1 MKNYH
6 GVLNATPTLDDSV
19 ASPPSGELG
28 GTTTTNTSRNIA
40 FPEQTNGDGNKE
52 NERVLSNKSHSIN
65 NELHKQ
71 INNNNAND
79 NDDDGGS
86 RRTKRYE
93 RYESARRLRKRS
105 YRFIYTK

>member
-6 GVLNATPTLDDSV
+6 GILSAVDATPTLDDSV
-19 ASPPSGELG
+19 ASPPTVGEQLG

-52 NERVLSNKSHSIN
+52 NMRVLSNKSHSIN
-65 NELHKQ
+65 NELHKKS
-71 INNNNAND
+71 NNNNAND

-86 RRTKRYE
+86 RRT
-93 RYESARRLRKRS
+93 ESARRLRKRS
-105 YRFIYTK
+105 YRFIATT